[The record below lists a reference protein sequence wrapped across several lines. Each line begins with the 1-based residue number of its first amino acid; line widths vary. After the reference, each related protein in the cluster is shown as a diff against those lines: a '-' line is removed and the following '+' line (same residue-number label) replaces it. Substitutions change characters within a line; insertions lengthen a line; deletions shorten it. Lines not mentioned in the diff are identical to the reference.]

1 MNSQLSKKLV
11 SLLAVC
17 AFFSPAVFG
26 QTTILAA
33 AKTPEYIGTKNT
45 AKKTA
50 DAKKPVHTT
59 PVILTLEDIQV
70 IKTAAHLSGD
80 EIYVN
85 ITEYSSIDKPAM
97 HRIPDYPSH
106 WLSKYIDKV
115 KDITLWQKP
124 IQDGESV
131 ELIISV
137 VESDAPPWDVD
148 DLIGS
153 VKLKVYIEKGKLEQE
168 WSIPNKAIVKS
179 EGEKG
184 HFVLTGDGAEYKI
197 SLKLKLNKHPEADK
211 NNKDK
216 DKNKEQDKK
225 HNKKS

>member
-1 MNSQLSKKLV
+1 MNRQLSKKLV

-17 AFFSPAVFG
+17 AFFSPTVFG
-26 QTTILAA
+26 QTAALAA
-33 AKTPEYIGTKNT
+33 ARTPEYIGTKNV
-45 AKKTA
+45 AKKS
-50 DAKKPVHTT
+50 AKSVNTT
-59 PVILTLEDIQV
+59 PVVLKLEDIQV
-70 IKTAAHLSGD
+70 IKTAAQFSGD

-85 ITEYSSIDKPAM
+85 ITEYSSVDKPAM
-97 HRIPDYPSH
+97 HRVPEYPSH

-115 KDITLWQKP
+115 KDVTLWQKA
-124 IQDGESV
+124 IQDEESV

-168 WSIPNKAIVKS
+168 WSIPNKAIVKTA
-179 EGEKG
+179 GEKD

-197 SLKLKLNKHPEADK
+197 SLNLKLDKDTEADK
-211 NNKDK
+211 VKTKDKMKDK
-216 DKNKEQDKK
+216 DKDQK

>member
-1 MNSQLSKKLV
+1 MNTQLSKKLV
-11 SLLAVC
+11 SLLAIC

-26 QTTILAA
+26 QTTVLAS

-45 AKKTA
+45 AKKSA
-50 DAKKPVHTT
+50 DSTKPAHTT
-59 PVILTLEDIQV
+59 PVVLTLEDIQV
-70 IKTAAHLSGD
+70 VKTAAHLSGD

-85 ITEYSSIDKPAM
+85 ITEYSSVDKPAM
-97 HRIPDYPSH
+97 HRIPEYPSH

-115 KDITLWQKP
+115 KDVTLWQKP
-124 IQDGESV
+124 IQDEESV

-197 SLKLKLNKHPEADK
+197 SLKLKLDKHTEADK
-211 NNKDK
+211 NKDK
-216 DKNKEQDKK
+216 EKDKDKK
-225 HNKKS
+225 HNKKA